1 MQNICKC
8 HKYEARP
15 PRDPK
20 EPKSD
25 AWDEALWPRVTQ
37 QRKKENCFSPESNVI
52 VAPLPLLLLWFC
64 LKPPF
69 DSQRWQDLWNLST
82 TWLDSACRC
91 GCGLH
96 WGLWLCH
103 SRNGSCPALSFS
115 FSLNNRRRLWQHL
128 NNACYSLVVAAVAV
142 APLLL
147 SWWKNKSANH
157 EVEPI
162 CQAFV
167 IDPSIPSVS
176 EWDV

>member
-52 VAPLPLLLLWFC
+52 VVAPLLLWFC

-96 WGLWLCH
+96 WGLWLCY

-115 FSLNNRRRLWQHL
+115 SASAWIIDDDFDNIWITLATH
-128 NNACYSLVVAAVAV
+128 
-142 APLLL
+142 LLL
-147 SWWKNKSANH
+147 LLLLLPRCCWVGERINLQITKLN
-157 EVEPI
+157 
-162 CQAFV
+162 
-167 IDPSIPSVS
+167 PSVRHL
-176 EWDV
+176 